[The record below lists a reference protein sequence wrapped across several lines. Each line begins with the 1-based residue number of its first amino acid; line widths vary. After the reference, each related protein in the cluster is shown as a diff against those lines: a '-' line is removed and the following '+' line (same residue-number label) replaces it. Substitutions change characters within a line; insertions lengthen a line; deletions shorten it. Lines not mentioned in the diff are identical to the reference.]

1 GCGESDDRK
10 ITTQYTYDPFGNATL
25 TGQTSSNSFTYT
37 GRELDVAGLYFYR
50 SRFYN
55 PTLQRFISEDPTGM
69 NGGVNLYNYVGN
81 NPIGYIDPLG
91 LMQISYNTTYSGSV
105 NGESWWQDG
114 KFSVAVPPV
123 VRYDCKCVGN
133 GKWKLNLTVNWDI
146 NIMYNSNDQL
156 VHEEGHSMIF

>member
-1 GCGESDDRK
+1 
-10 ITTQYTYDPFGNATL
+10 
-25 TGQTSSNSFTYT
+25 
-37 GRELDVAGLYFYR
+37 
-50 SRFYN
+50 
-55 PTLQRFISEDPTGM
+55 M

-133 GKWKLNLTVNWDI
+133 GKWKLNLTGELGYQHNV
-146 NIMYNSNDQL
+146 
-156 VHEEGHSMIF
+156 